1 MFDIEPKDDM
11 DAFDAL
17 FFEKHGVGDVPIDS
31 EFVVIAH
38 QMNPNEPT
46 LSEIHFCR
54 YLIKGDGN
62 ADAYIKA
69 FGYDGTEYKRAT
81 FANMAVRLLKRPRVS
96 KALYIMREKVN
107 ELANEDL
114 ATLVSELNDD
124 RKLARDLG
132 QPSAA
137 IAAVKAKAS
146 LLGLDQSTGGNMTI
160 NVSLSD
166 TQKGQ
171 LLNRIGK
178 RLIHTIDS
186 TDYKVINDD

>member
-1 MFDIEPKDDM
+1 MSDIETKDE
-11 DAFDAL
+11 FDEI
-17 FFEKHGVGDVPIDS
+17 FFSKHGVGDVPIDA

-38 QMNPNEPT
+38 QMNPNEAT
-46 LSEIHFCR
+46 LPEIHFCR
-54 YLIKGDGN
+54 FLIKGDSN

-69 FGYDGTEYKRAT
+69 FGYDGTERGRDT
-81 FANMAVRLLKRPRVS
+81 FSQMAIRLLKRPRVA
-96 KALYIMREKVN
+96 KALYVMKEKVN
-107 ELANEDL
+107 ELVNEDL

-178 RLIHTIDS
+178 RLNHTIDS
-186 TDYKVINDD
+186 YDYKVINDD